1 MSQPTTTTTT
11 LFGDVKFYLTKI
23 EAAADADGLLDR
35 PSESNAMVTSGRRLV
50 AGLDAMV
57 QARANIESIMTN
69 GRYSLPERIRQRD
82 ASMAGAFKTAD
93 DATDAFE
100 STMASSRRGLE
111 KRLLPKVPKDASE
124 AAVFDRKEDI
134 SALVRNYAGPPSSR
148 VASVAKLLRDALESG
163 DALTSYVVAGGPMT
177 FVYQGVGL
185 SAEALQQAFAEV
197 IGQVTNPDGGKP
209 AKGAAMLALLQSA
222 GVGTPAGMLVIAR
235 NLIFQWRKTYTE
247 QIGAGARTYPL
258 PH

>member
-1 MSQPTTTTTT
+1 MSQPTTATTT

-23 EAAADADGLLDR
+23 EAAADADGILGR

-50 AGLDAMV
+50 SGLDGMV
-57 QARANIESIMTN
+57 QARAGIESIMTN
-69 GRYSLPERIRQRD
+69 GRFSLPERIRQRD

-93 DATDAFE
+93 DATDSFE

-111 KRLLPKVPKDASE
+111 KRLLPKVPKDATE

-163 DALTSYVVAGGPMT
+163 DTLSAFVIAGGPMQ
-177 FVYQGVGL
+177 FVFQAVGL
-185 SAEALQQAFAEV
+185 SGDALQQAFAEV
-197 IGQVTNPDGGKP
+197 IGQVTSADLAPKP
-209 AKGAAMLALLQSA
+209 GAAMLALLQSA

-235 NLIFQWRKTYTE
+235 NLIFQWKKAYTE
-247 QIGAGARTYPL
+247 QVSAGNRTYPL